1 MLTVSWELN
10 TRVDIHSRPRRL
22 RESDFE
28 KHIRVEGNTSIS
40 GNLIMKD
47 KSGWQQLGKRAV
59 TTVRI
64 TLTFALLKALLTV
77 AKLTS

>member
-28 KHIRVEGNTSIS
+28 KHVRVEGNTSIS
-40 GNLIMKD
+40 GNLKMKD
-47 KSGWQQLGKRAV
+47 KSRWQQLGKRVVA
-59 TTVRI
+59 TVRI
-64 TLTFALLKALLTV
+64 PLTFALLKALLTV